1 MSIRINVLILAT
13 VILSTL
19 ISCATISSTNSSATN
34 NISLNLSTPRIYDKF
49 NNGDGLLN
57 AKTAASG
64 QTWQLTGAGY
74 NSARIIN
81 GMFVSHE
88 NVYAYLPFGGTVSWL
103 GGSFSFIPG
112 LGANDPT
119 VQGMTLIADQT
130 FGGLST
136 MLHLNFGPKS
146 WSLMKRISGGAFI
159 PMLSGQY
166 NLRTDGTVYTIS
178 MAISEDTVFVIA
190 PDGKVSYVTDP
201 DVSAITARYGCWQ
214 ITGYA
219 NMFIGRWNSVE
230 GDFK

>member
-1 MSIRINVLILAT
+1 MSIRIKVLILAIA
-13 VILSTL
+13 ILSTL
-19 ISCATISSTNSSATN
+19 LSCATLSATNSSATK
-34 NISLNLSTPRIYDKF
+34 NISLILSNPRIYDKF

-57 AKTAASG
+57 TKTASSG
-64 QTWQLTGAGY
+64 QTWKLTGAGY
-74 NSARIIN
+74 NTAKIIN

-112 LGANDPT
+112 LGTNDPNI
-119 VQGMTLIADQT
+119 QGMTLIADQI

-146 WSLMKRISGGAFI
+146 WFLMKRISGGAFI

-190 PDGKVSYVTDP
+190 PDGVVSSVTDP
-201 DVSAITARYGCWQ
+201 DVGAIKARYGCWQ

-219 NMFIGRWNSVE
+219 NMFTGRWNSVE